1 MKQIGKKINKKQ
13 KQPDYKQILIENFKN
28 ANQEQTIKNIK
39 KESENKFQ
47 TNLEEFQAKCKK
59 SLVT

>member
-39 KESENKFQ
+39 KE
-47 TNLEEFQAKCKK
+47 
-59 SLVT
+59 